1 MNPINKHKMLT
12 PKEVDSG
19 NKTFSKIRIIFV
31 NTAASWVLS
40 REKIESPGQNKR
52 TKKQRQKDTEELT

>member
-1 MNPINKHKMLT
+1 MIHFLR
-12 PKEVDSG
+12 
-19 NKTFSKIRIIFV
+19 FFLLFYKIRIIFV
-31 NTAASWVLS
+31 NTAASGVLS

>member
-1 MNPINKHKMLT
+1 MLT
-12 PKEVDSG
+12 PKEVDSE